1 MAQAEEEQPMPP
13 RDLDFGACYGP
24 WAVVAG
30 ASEGLGAQFAAQ
42 LAARRLNLALIARRA
57 AMLNQLAAQLKASY
71 SVQVRTI
78 ELDLGR
84 ADCGAI
90 VAGHTGDIEVGL
102 LVYNAARSVIGPF
115 FAQPL
120 DQHLNELDVNCR
132 APLTLAYTLGQRMLE
147 RGRGGIVLM
156 SSLSA
161 AQGSPMI
168 ANYAATKAY
177 NQLLAEGLWDE
188 LRGQGVDVLAC
199 CAGATT
205 TPNYL
210 ASAPKRGGA
219 TAATAMS
226 PRGVVAEAL
235 AALGRQPSVVPGGAN
250 RLAAFVMRRLL
261 PRRAAIAIMGQ
272 TLRKMYGEP
281 KRQGTG

>member
-1 MAQAEEEQPMPP
+1 MPP
-13 RDLDFGACYGP
+13 RHLDFAASYGP

-42 LAARRLNLALIARRA
+42 LAARRINLVLIARRA
-57 AMLNQLAAQLKASY
+57 AMLEQLAAQLKAGY
-71 SVQVRTI
+71 GMQVRTI

-90 VAGHTGDIEVGL
+90 VAAHTGDIEIGL

-115 FAQPL
+115 LAQPL

-132 APLTLAYTLGQRMLE
+132 APLTLAYTLGRRMLE
-147 RGRGGIVLM
+147 RRRGGIVLM

-210 ASAPKRGGA
+210 ASAPKRGA
-219 TAATAMS
+219 AAATAMS
-226 PRGVVAEAL
+226 PSAVVEEVL
-235 AALGRQPSVVPGGAN
+235 AALGRQPSLVPGRAN

-261 PRRAAIAIMGQ
+261 PRRAAIAIMGR

>member
-1 MAQAEEEQPMPP
+1 MPP
-13 RDLDFGACYGP
+13 RHLDFAARYGP

-42 LAARRLNLALIARRA
+42 LAPRRINLVLIARRA
-57 AMLNQLAAQLKASY
+57 AMLEQLAAQLKAGY
-71 SVQVRTI
+71 GVQVRTI

-84 ADCGAI
+84 ADCGAT
-90 VAGHTGDIEVGL
+90 VATHTSDIEIGL

-115 FAQPL
+115 LAQPL

-132 APLTLAYTLGQRMLE
+132 APLTLAYTLGRRMLE
-147 RGRGGIVLM
+147 RRRGGIVLM

-226 PRGVVAEAL
+226 PRAVVAEAL